1 VPGKRLPFKIVT
13 DERFCD
19 GFYFATALRVLR
31 KYYTHPEV
39 LKEPLEELA
48 EDVTVIDR
56 HSFKKS
62 NRGDAPQE

>member
-1 VPGKRLPFKIVT
+1 VT

-19 GFYFATALRVLR
+19 GFYFSTALRVLR

-39 LKEPLEELA
+39 LKEPLEELPD
-48 EDVTVIDR
+48 DVTVIDR

-62 NRGDAPQE
+62 NRGAEE